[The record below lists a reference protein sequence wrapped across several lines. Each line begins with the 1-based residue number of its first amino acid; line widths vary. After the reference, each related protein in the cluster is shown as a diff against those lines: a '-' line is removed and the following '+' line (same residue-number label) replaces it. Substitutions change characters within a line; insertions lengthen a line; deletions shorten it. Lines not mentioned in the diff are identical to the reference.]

1 MSLRT
6 LRRKSIPIELP
17 DMSEALDYGSAH
29 LIAKG
34 EIVREDR
41 ADPKNANRTVAG
53 TRRTDGLRLMCN
65 SGLVSRSQWQ
75 AAEDFRRDMEL
86 STGATEKNDSGIR
99 SSGTVEPGQVQL
111 DAIARVRGATK
122 AVGPI
127 LNPILNWVVIQGRAL
142 EPYYLAQH
150 IGHAKAEKQAT
161 DMLDR
166 LADYYSGPCRK

>member
-75 AAEDFRRDMEL
+75 AAEDFR
-86 STGATEKNDSGIR
+86 